1 MAKKS
6 RIKIHDLSRIIIYIL
21 GHNPHEY
28 GLVPDT
34 QGFVTIKELL
44 WALHE
49 EQGWSHVS
57 QGTINELLMSDERHN
72 FETNEKSIRAVT
84 RHWELNLYLPADHV
98 PSLLFIPIRRKAHYS
113 VIDKGL
119 SHRDENNYVLTVNK
133 AMAERIGKRKD
144 QKPVIIEVMAG
155 RAKDEGT
162 LFYPFGDLFLTQEI
176 LPGYIA
182 GPPVPKEIIKLR
194 EAKPVKQKEAVPDF
208 SAGTFILDAN
218 RDPDMAR
225 RKKGKK
231 KKSWREELRGKR
243 RKG

>member
-6 RIKIHDLSRIIIYIL
+6 RIKIHDLSRIILYIL

-28 GLVPDT
+28 GLVPDN
-34 QGFVTIKELL
+34 QGFITIKELL

-57 QGTINELLMSDERHN
+57 QGSVNELLMSDERDH
-72 FETNEKSIRAVT
+72 FEVNENSIRAKI
-84 RHWELNLYLPADHV
+84 RHWKLDLDLPADYV
-98 PSLLFIPIRRKAHYS
+98 PPLLYTPVRRKAHYNA
-113 VIDKGL
+113 IDKGL
-119 SHRDENNYVLTVNK
+119 IKRDDKSYILSAKKE
-133 AMAERIGKRKD
+133 MAERIGKRKD
-144 QKPVIIEVMAG
+144 QKPVILEIMTG
-155 RAKDEGT
+155 RASDEGI
-162 LFYPFGDLFLTQEI
+162 LFYPFGDLFLTEKI
-176 LPGYIA
+176 PPGYIV
-182 GPPVPKEIIKLR
+182 GPPVPKDVIKQR
-194 EAKPVKQKEAVPDF
+194 ETKPAKKKDAAPDF
-208 SAGTFILDAN
+208 SAGTFTLDMN